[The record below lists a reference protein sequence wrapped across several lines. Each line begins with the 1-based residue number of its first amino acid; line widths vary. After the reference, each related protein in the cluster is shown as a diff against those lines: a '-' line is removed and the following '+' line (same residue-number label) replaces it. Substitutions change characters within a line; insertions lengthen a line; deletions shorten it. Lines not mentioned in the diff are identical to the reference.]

1 LSKKL
6 TKFSLPGLVGASWL
20 VLAVLPGAVG
30 VGAGSVSAQTTGTTF
45 LAASNTEPAFDFMT
59 QDFVQTSNG
68 GNSVTFSFAGSGH
81 LAGEVDGGVDYASD
95 GTGNS
100 PAGDALF
107 ASADEANVD
116 NTIPGGAAAAAN
128 AGAVPKY
135 TEGQCVDPR
144 SATYSSANGGNN
156 DGTSCPGIGSTRAQ
170 YTTGR
175 LAIFSCRS
183 GGKTL
188 APAQGSPTCAKPV
201 SGYFTKTG
209 ANEAPYTMAQVW
221 IDLLVHTKRSYG
233 GTAPHNVGG
242 YLAIADPK
250 NGWVFASTGCGPSK
264 VAPNAPYGLAG
275 MEALYVA
282 ATQYYHANPDKVLGA
297 TASDQACAEIDQ
309 MTDKGSN
316 LDNYNTTS
324 PSSGGQ
330 NGNGNYS
337 DPSLPII
344 FGDNVTYTQ
353 DSVVAGTSQIALL
366 PKSFEVSPAGNDT
379 DFWTEVP
386 ECGVADISG
395 ATVGNGWTTHI
406 ASAETCTDSDYV
418 AGMHDN
424 VAARISST
432 NFGKDGID
440 SPKTLVGQHGYY
452 QPIRQWVVVEN
463 DDPGQT
469 AATDLTSADGKSA
482 LAFIQYLLSAKGQA
496 VLAAFGYDPI
506 S

>member
-1 LSKKL
+1 M
-6 TKFSLPGLVGASWL
+6 

-30 VGAGSVSAQTTGTTF
+30 VGAGSVSAQSTGTTF

-59 QDFVQTSNG
+59 QNFVQTANG

-81 LAGEVDGGVDYASD
+81 LAGEIDGGVDYASD
-95 GTGNS
+95 GAGNS

-116 NTIPGGAAAAAN
+116 NTIPAGNAAAAN

-135 TEGQCVDPR
+135 TEGQCVDPH

-175 LAIFSCRS
+175 LAIFSCRN

-221 IDLLVHTKRSYG
+221 IDLLVHTKKSYG

-282 ATQYYHANPDKVLGA
+282 ATQYYHANPDKVFGA

-344 FGDNVTYTQ
+344 FGDNVGYTQ

-379 DFWTEVP
+379 DFWAEVP
-386 ECGVADISG
+386 ECGAADISG
-395 ATVGNGWTTHI
+395 ATGGNGWTTHI

-424 VAARISST
+424 VAGKISSA

-463 DDPGQT
+463 DDQGQS

-482 LAFIQYLLSAKGQA
+482 LAFIQYLLSAEGQA

>member
-1 LSKKL
+1 LSKNL
-6 TKFSLPGLVGASWL
+6 SLSALVGASCL
-20 VLAVLPGAVG
+20 VVAVLPGAVG
-30 VGAGSVSAQTTGTTF
+30 IGAGPASAQSTGTTF

-59 QDFVQTSNG
+59 QNFVQTANG
-68 GNSVTFSFAGSGH
+68 GNRVTFSFGGSGH
-81 LAGEVDGGVDYASD
+81 LAGVIDGGVDYASS

-116 NTIPGGAAAAAN
+116 NTIPEGTPAATN
-128 AGAVPKY
+128 AGAVAKN
-135 TEGQCVDPR
+135 TVGKCIDPH
-144 SATYSSANGGNN
+144 SAAYSAANGGDNN
-156 DGTSCPGIGSTRAQ
+156 GTACPAIGTTRAQ

-175 LAIFSCRS
+175 LVIVSCRS

-188 APAQGSPTCAKPV
+188 APAQGAPACAKPV
-201 SGYFTKTG
+201 SGYFAKTG
-209 ANEAPYTMAQVW
+209 TKEAPYTMAQVW
-221 IDLLVHTKRSYG
+221 SDLLANTKTSYG
-233 GTAPHNVGG
+233 GTAAHNTGG

-250 NGWVFASTGCGPSK
+250 NGWTFADSGCGPSP

-282 ATQYYHANPDKVLGA
+282 ATQHYHANADKALGA
-297 TASDQACAEIDQ
+297 TASDQACAEIDR
-309 MTDKGSN
+309 MTGKGSS

-379 DFWTEVP
+379 DFWAEVP
-386 ECGVADISG
+386 ACGVANIAD
-395 ATVGNGWTTHI
+395 ATVSNGWRTNI
-406 ASAETCTDSDYV
+406 ASAEPCTDSNYV

-424 VAARISST
+424 VAADISSG
-432 NFGKDGID
+432 NFGKNGAD
-440 SPKTLVGQHGYY
+440 SPKTLVGVHGYY

-463 DDPGQT
+463 DDQGQN
-469 AATDLTSADGKSA
+469 AATDLTSPDGKAA
-482 LAFIQYLLSAKGQA
+482 LAFVQYLLSSKGQA

>member
-6 TKFSLPGLVGASWL
+6 SLPGLVGALWM

-30 VGAGSVSAQTTGTTF
+30 VGAGSVSAQSAVPTF

-59 QDFVQTSNG
+59 QNFVQTANS

-81 LAGEVDGGVDYASD
+81 LAGEIDGGVDYASD
-95 GTGNS
+95 GAGNS

-116 NTIPGGAAAAAN
+116 NTIPAGTPAALN
-128 AGAVPKY
+128 AGAVRKY
-135 TEGQCVDPR
+135 SEGQCIDPH
-144 SATYSSANGGNN
+144 SATYSSADGGNN
-156 DGTSCPGIGSTRAQ
+156 NGTSCPGIGSTRAQ

-175 LAIFSCRS
+175 LVIFSCRG

-188 APAQGSPTCAKPV
+188 APARGSPACAEPV
-201 SGYFTKTG
+201 SGYFTKSG
-209 ANEAPYTMAQVW
+209 ATEAPYTMAQVW
-221 IDLLVHTKRSYG
+221 IDLLAHTKKSYG
-233 GTAPHNVGG
+233 GTAAHNVGG

-250 NGWVFASTGCGPSK
+250 NGWVFAGTGCGPSR

-282 ATQYYHANPDKVLGA
+282 ATQYYHANPDKALGA
-297 TASDQACAEIDQ
+297 TASDQACAEIDR
-309 MTDKGSN
+309 MTDKGSDV
-316 LDNYNTTS
+316 DNYNTTS

-337 DPSLPII
+337 DPSLPVI

-366 PKSFEVSPAGNDT
+366 PKSFEVSPAGDDT
-379 DFWTEVP
+379 DFWAEVP
-386 ECGVADISG
+386 ECGVADLSS

-406 ASAETCTDSDYV
+406 ASAEPCTDRDYV
-418 AGMHDN
+418 AGIHDN
-424 VAARISST
+424 VAARISSA

-440 SPKTLVGQHGYY
+440 SPKTLVGEHGYY

-463 DDPGQT
+463 DDQGQS
-469 AATDLTSADGKSA
+469 AATDLTSPAGKFA